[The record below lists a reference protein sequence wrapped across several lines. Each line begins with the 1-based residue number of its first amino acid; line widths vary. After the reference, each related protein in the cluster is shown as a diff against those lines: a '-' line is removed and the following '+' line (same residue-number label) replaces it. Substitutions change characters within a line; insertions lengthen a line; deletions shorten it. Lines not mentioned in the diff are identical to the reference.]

1 MDPQAQQN
9 AEQILV
15 EWLVAGGADR
25 SEAEQAAPHLV
36 AEAAKQQGH
45 TS

>member
-1 MDPQAQQN
+1 MDDAQARQN

-25 SEAEQAAPHLV
+25 QEAEQAAPHLID
-36 AEAAKQQGH
+36 EAAKGA
-45 TS
+45 